1 MEIIIDNPNVNKCT
15 CSIVIFILLKTLKKT
30 IKMSTLN
37 TSHTEE
43 KFKSLKPNIQLESIK

>member
-1 MEIIIDNPNVNKCT
+1 MFNCDFY
-15 CSIVIFILLKTLKKT
+15 IVKNTKKKT

>member
-1 MEIIIDNPNVNKCT
+1 MEIIIDNPNVNK

-30 IKMSTLN
+30 LKMSTLN

>member
-15 CSIVIFILLKTLKKT
+15 IVIFILLKTLKKNT